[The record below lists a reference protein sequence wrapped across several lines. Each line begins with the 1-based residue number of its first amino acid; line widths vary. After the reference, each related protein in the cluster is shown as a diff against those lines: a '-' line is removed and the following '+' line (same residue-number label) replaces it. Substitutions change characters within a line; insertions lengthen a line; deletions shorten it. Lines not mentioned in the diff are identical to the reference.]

1 MTAVS
6 RRVHLAA
13 ASGGWFHP
21 WPNVFEVAV
30 VMPARG
36 WALVGGLMVQVHS
49 LAHDV
54 VVLRPTDD
62 LDLLL
67 DVEISRSVTSDAHHQ
82 IRSVGYVLQGR
93 VDSRSK
99 ASPHYRYSRDSPFGV
114 ERIDVL
120 VADHAAPSAR
130 RLLQGRRCSQ
140 WKAARRRCV
149 AP

>member
-6 RRVHLAA
+6 RRVHLTA

-54 VVLRPTDD
+54 AVLRPTDD

-82 IRSVGYVLQGR
+82 IRSVGYVLHGSGGFPEKCQPALPILPGLDVWGGADR
-93 VDSRSK
+93 
-99 ASPHYRYSRDSPFGV
+99 RD
-114 ERIDVL
+114 
-120 VADHAAPSAR
+120 
-130 RLLQGRRCSQ
+130 GRRPC
-140 WKAARRRCV
+140 C
-149 AP
+149 P